1 MVVNDSGLGA
11 LSRLS
16 LPFTFLHLC
25 SCCGRGLG
33 SIPRRLWCVGHLD
46 GHPPGLFLVEGSD
59 SVKLVVGIEA
69 FIKKFPCITSS
80 INKKY
85 FSFSGEAKDSAI
97 FAFYFLLHKRA
108 NPLLPPYPLPP
119 LRARTQTLYSPLTYS
134 LTLTARTQTFTPS
147 LPSPSAHPS
156 AHWLFSGL

>member
-1 MVVNDSGLGA
+1 MVNDSGLGA

-119 LRARTQTLYSPLTYS
+119 PIHPPIPHTPTTLNPFLRPPIRNQPLTLLS
-134 LTLTARTQTFTPS
+134 AR
-147 LPSPSAHPS
+147 
-156 AHWLFSGL
+156 

>member
-1 MVVNDSGLGA
+1 MVNDSGLGA

-85 FSFSGEAKDSAI
+85 FSFSAKQKTAQFLPFI
-97 FAFYFLLHKRA
+97 FCFTREL
-108 NPLLPPYPLPP
+108 
-119 LRARTQTLYSPLTYS
+119 TLYSPLTLS
-134 LTLTARTQTFTPS
+134 LRPSIRPYLTHRP
-147 LPSPSAHPS
+147 P
-156 AHWLFSGL
+156 